1 MKTTPIA
8 TATAAAA
15 LAGLLLAACGGLP
28 AASVATPTP
37 TQQDATQD
45 VITTLE
51 RACLLDPMNA
61 ANWARLATAL
71 EADGQRERATRFYQQ
86 AATLSAHDARR
97 DYALLAG
104 AAAGTAAPAALS
116 VSVPAAADAYASM
129 PRTQVQQIGAAMVQV
144 VRVEAPTTAARVA
157 PAVASS
163 PAVAVVAT
171 ATATPATASSAAPPD
186 PVRLE
191 ISNGN
196 GITGAAASLAR
207 VARTLDLDGVTTVR
221 LPNARPFTVPRTR
234 IEYPHAQRA
243 LAEALSHQ
251 LDIPLKVRR
260 DTAPRD
266 VRIVLG
272 HDSGRPK

>member
-37 TQQDATQD
+37 QDATQD

-104 AAAGTAAPAALS
+104 AAAGTAAPAALPAS
-116 VSVPAAADAYASM
+116 FQAAADAYPDM
-129 PRTQVQQIGAAMVQV
+129 PRTQVRQIGAAMVQV
-144 VRVEAPTTAARVA
+144 VRVEAPALAARVA

-163 PAVAVVAT
+163 PTAAAT
-171 ATATPATASSAAPPD
+171 ATAASSAAPPD

-196 GITGAAASLAR
+196 GVTGAAASLAR

-221 LPNARPFTVPRTR
+221 LTNARPFTVPRTR

-266 VRIVLG
+266 LRIVLG

>member
-15 LAGLLLAACGGLP
+15 LAGLLLAACGGLL
-28 AASVATPTP
+28 AASVATQTP
-37 TQQDATQD
+37 QDTTQDA
-45 VITTLE
+45 ITTLE

-104 AAAGTAAPAALS
+104 AAAGAAAPAAQS
-116 VSVPAAADAYASM
+116 VPVPAAADAYAGM

-144 VRVEAPTTAARVA
+144 VRVEAPALAARVA

-163 PAVAVVAT
+163 PAAAAASAAT
-171 ATATPATASSAAPPD
+171 AASSAAPAD

-196 GITGAAASLAR
+196 GVTGAAASL
-207 VARTLDLDGVTTVR
+207 ARTLDLDGVTTVR
-221 LPNARPFTVPRTR
+221 LTNARPFTVPRTR

-243 LAEALSHQ
+243 LAEALSHR